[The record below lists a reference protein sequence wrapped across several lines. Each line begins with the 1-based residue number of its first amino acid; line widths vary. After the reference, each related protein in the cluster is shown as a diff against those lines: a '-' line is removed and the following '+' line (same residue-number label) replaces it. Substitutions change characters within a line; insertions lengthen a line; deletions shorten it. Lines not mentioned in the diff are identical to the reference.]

1 MTSPI
6 VPNSPRPS
14 NHAGLSWDDMASGN
28 FPDSPWRQAF
38 RQAVADVSA
47 KAKEVL
53 TKSHGRIDAAVKMVL
68 AGDVKLLEDS
78 SARVASQ
85 SNGQTVYHL
94 VTGECAC
101 KDFPRAPGNFCKHV
115 RFVHPK
121 LAA

>member
-1 MTSPI
+1 MSNPI
-6 VPNSPRPS
+6 VPNSPLPS
-14 NHAGLSWDDMASGN
+14 NPVGLSWDDMASGN
-28 FPDSPWRQAF
+28 LPDSPWRQAF
-38 RQAVADVSA
+38 RQAVAEVAA

-68 AGDVKLLEDS
+68 ASDVKLLEDG

-94 VTGECAC
+94 VNGECTC